1 MKKFNIKFYQHR
13 KIFFCI
19 SLGLF
24 VIGLLCN
31 LIFGVELDIDFRGGA
46 LVQYSYTGE
55 VDQETVDQAV
65 EDAIGRAV
73 TVTITDAIGGTDSA
87 EKSLTISLSGSEG
100 ISLDEQKAIA
110 SKLGEAYPDST
121 FEIMQSTSVPPTM
134 GAKFFAKCLVAVALA
149 AILLVIYVALRFR
162 KIGGM
167 SAGVMAVIALV
178 HDVMMVYFTFV
189 VFGFP
194 IDDNFIAVVLTIL
207 GYSLNDTIV
216 IYDRVRENRRILG
229 PKVSYE
235 ELMDTSINQT
245 LTRSINTSLTT
256 FITITILYIVGV
268 AAIKEFSLTLMCG
281 VVFGAYSSVCITGP
295 LWYRM
300 KMLSDKRKAKAKKAE
315 EKAETPVKTS
325 SKKKKRK

>member
-13 KIFFCI
+13 KIYFAI

-24 VIGLLCN
+24 AIGLIFN
-31 LIFGVELDIDFRGGA
+31 LVFGTELDINFRGGA
-46 LVQYSYTGE
+46 LVEYSYTGE
-55 VDQETVDQAV
+55 VEQEVVDQAV

-73 TVTITDAIGGTDSA
+73 SVTLTDGIGGTASQDQNT
-87 EKSLTISLSGSEG
+87 LTISLAGSDG

-110 SKLGEAYPDST
+110 ENLSKSYPDIEFSL
-121 FEIMQSTSVPPTM
+121 MQSSSVPPTM

-178 HDVMMVYFTFV
+178 HDVLMVYFTFII
-189 VFGFP
+189 FRFP

-216 IYDRVRENRRILG
+216 VYDRVRENRRILG
-229 PKVSYE
+229 PKVGYE
-235 ELMDTSINQT
+235 ELLDTSINQT
-245 LTRSINTSLTT
+245 LTRSINTSVCTFLAVAVVFIVGSIYGLSSVTT
-256 FITITILYIVGV
+256 FALPMMIGIVTG
-268 AAIKEFSLTLMCG
+268 C
-281 VVFGAYSSVCITGP
+281 YSSVCLAGP
-295 LWYRM
+295 MYVMWQNHKL
-300 KMLSDKRKAKAKKAE
+300 KKAA
-315 EKAETPVKTS
+315 K
-325 SKKKKRK
+325 

>member
-121 FEIMQSTSVPPTM
+121 FEIMQSTSVPPKM

-245 LTRSINTSLTT
+245 LTRSINTSVCTFLAVAVVFIVGSVYGLSSVTT
-256 FITITILYIVGV
+256 FALPMMIGIVTG
-268 AAIKEFSLTLMCG
+268 C
-281 VVFGAYSSVCITGP
+281 YSSVCLAGP
-295 LWYRM
+295 LYVMWQNH
-300 KMLSDKRKAKAKKAE
+300 
-315 EKAETPVKTS
+315 
-325 SKKKKRK
+325 KKKKKEAA

>member
-13 KIFFCI
+13 KIYFAI

-24 VIGLLCN
+24 AIGLIFN
-31 LIFGVELDIDFRGGA
+31 LIFGTELDINFRGGA
-46 LVQYSYTGE
+46 LVEYSYTGE
-55 VDQETVDQAV
+55 VQQEVVDQAV

-73 TVTITDAIGGTDSA
+73 SVTLTDGIGGTASQGQN
-87 EKSLTISLSGSEG
+87 SLTISLAGSDG

-110 SKLGEAYPDST
+110 ENLSKSYPDIEFSL
-121 FEIMQSTSVPPTM
+121 MQSSSVPPTM

-167 SAGVMAVIALV
+167 SAGVMAVIALI
-178 HDVMMVYFTFV
+178 HDVLMVYFTFII
-189 VFGFP
+189 FRFP

-216 IYDRVRENRRILG
+216 VYDRVRENRRILG

-245 LTRSINTSLTT
+245 LTRSINTSVCTFLAVAVVFVVGSAYGLSSVTT
-256 FITITILYIVGV
+256 FALPMMIGIVTG
-268 AAIKEFSLTLMCG
+268 C
-281 VVFGAYSSVCITGP
+281 YSSVCLAGP
-295 LWYRM
+295 MYVMWQNHKL
-300 KMLSDKRKAKAKKAE
+300 KKD
-315 EKAETPVKTS
+315 EK
-325 SKKKKRK
+325 

>member
-73 TVTITDAIGGTDSA
+73 TVTITDAIGGTDSV

-245 LTRSINTSLTT
+245 LTRSINTSVCTFLAVAVVFIVGSVYGLSSVTT
-256 FITITILYIVGV
+256 FALPMMIGIVTG
-268 AAIKEFSLTLMCG
+268 C
-281 VVFGAYSSVCITGP
+281 YSSVCLAGP
-295 LWYRM
+295 LYVMWQNH
-300 KMLSDKRKAKAKKAE
+300 
-315 EKAETPVKTS
+315 
-325 SKKKKRK
+325 KKKKKEAA

>member
-245 LTRSINTSLTT
+245 LTRSINTSVCTFLAVAVVFIVGSVYGLSSVTT
-256 FITITILYIVGV
+256 FALPMMIGIVTG
-268 AAIKEFSLTLMCG
+268 C
-281 VVFGAYSSVCITGP
+281 YSSVCLAGP
-295 LWYRM
+295 LYVMWQNH
-300 KMLSDKRKAKAKKAE
+300 
-315 EKAETPVKTS
+315 
-325 SKKKKRK
+325 KKKKKEAA

>member
-1 MKKFNIKFYQHR
+1 MKKFSIKFYQHR
-13 KIFFCI
+13 KIYFGI

-24 VIGLLCN
+24 IIGLLFN
-31 LIFGVELDIDFRGGA
+31 LIFGAELDIDFRGGA

-73 TVTITDAIGGTDSA
+73 TVTLTDGIGDQEGNT
-87 EKSLTISLSGSEG
+87 LTVSLSGSEG

-110 SKLGEAYPDST
+110 ANLSEKYPNSEFT
-121 FEIMQSTSVPPTM
+121 VMQSSSVPPTM

-149 AILLVIYVALRFR
+149 AVLLVIYVALRFR

-167 SAGVMAVIALV
+167 SAGVMAVIALL
-178 HDVMMVYFTFV
+178 HDVLMVYFTFV
-189 VFGFP
+189 IFGFP

-216 IYDRVRENRRILG
+216 VYDRVRENRRLMG

-245 LTRSINTSLTT
+245 LTRSINTSVCTFLAVAVVFVVGSIYGLSSVTT
-256 FITITILYIVGV
+256 FALPMMIGIVTG
-268 AAIKEFSLTLMCG
+268 C
-281 VVFGAYSSVCITGP
+281 YSSVCLAGP
-295 LWYRM
+295 MYVMWQNHKL
-300 KMLSDKRKAKAKKAE
+300 KKKAAAKA
-315 EKAETPVKTS
+315 S
-325 SKKKKRK
+325 N

>member
-110 SKLGEAYPDST
+110 SKLGGAYPDST
-121 FEIMQSTSVPPTM
+121 FGIMQSTSVPPTM

-245 LTRSINTSLTT
+245 LTRSINTSVCTFLAVAVVFIVGSVYGLSSVTT
-256 FITITILYIVGV
+256 FALPMMIGIVTG
-268 AAIKEFSLTLMCG
+268 C
-281 VVFGAYSSVCITGP
+281 YSSVCLAGP
-295 LWYRM
+295 LYVMWQNH
-300 KMLSDKRKAKAKKAE
+300 
-315 EKAETPVKTS
+315 
-325 SKKKKRK
+325 KKKKKEAA